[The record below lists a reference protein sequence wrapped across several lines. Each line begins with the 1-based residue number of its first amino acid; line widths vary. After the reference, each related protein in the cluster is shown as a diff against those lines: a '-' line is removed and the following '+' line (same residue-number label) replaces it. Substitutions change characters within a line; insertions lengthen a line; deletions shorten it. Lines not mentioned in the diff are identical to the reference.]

1 MIEIDKVTKKFRT
14 NFWEKELCALDD
26 VSFNIED
33 GDLVGFLGAN
43 GAGKTTLIKCLMDFS
58 KPTSGSISFSQTL
71 GNDPIKAK
79 YKIGYL
85 PEKTYLYPHLTGRE
99 FLEYSGSLYSLNR
112 DVLTSKILYWS
123 EKLNM
128 IYALDRQIKT
138 YSKGMQQRISFIS
151 SLLNDPKFL
160 ILDEPLS
167 GLDPVGRRDFKNIF
181 RELNQNG
188 TTIIFSSHVVSD
200 VEELC
205 NKVVFIEKGKLV
217 YNGSLLELLKTNSES
232 NFEAIFELD
241 GKSEKFDI
249 SEKDK
254 DKMISEKISKG
265 YSLIRLERKH
275 QSLEEI
281 IYKIKK

>member
-58 KPTSGSISFSQTL
+58 KPTSGSISFSQSL
-71 GNDPIKAK
+71 GSDPIKAK

-99 FLEYSGSLYSLNR
+99 FLEYSGSLYSLSR
-112 DVLTSKILYWS
+112 DTLTNKILYWS

-151 SLLNDPKFL
+151 SLLNDPTFL

-217 YNGSLLELLKTNSES
+217 YDGSLMELVKTHSTNDYEIVLEKNNE
-232 NFEAIFELD
+232 IFHINID
-241 GKSEKFDI
+241 KEK
-249 SEKDK
+249 KDSL
-254 DKMISEKISKG
+254 ILEKIKLN
-265 YSLIRLERKH
+265 YSIMRVEKNH
-275 QSLEEI
+275 ISLEEI